1 MIVRIEYGSKERS
14 VEIDLLETVAARKWL
29 YILNENLKQCNEW
42 KCYSNL
48 IAQYT
53 KVTASAH
60 SKNVAYQKILA
71 GIEGCNKHSEG
82 EKFPYTPKPNMN
94 WTETQLIHRAFTI
107 SMTTLKTYS
116 HDLDVSQLM
125 KLKFCDV
132 KERHALMKKWTK
144 RQFTI
149 TDIDKFLYYGHM
161 INDGIHE
168 YEPHMVSE
176 RSHELKD
183 EGFYGIQIF
192 NHWRDATNKQG
203 LIVSPSEVE
212 TSYQH
217 FLDCDVYIDSNI
229 FGKPYLDTYLEND
242 PPLEYDVNNVEVIS
256 GEFSMI
262 VGDRDMRKKLFTDSP
277 YQRWLDKTETWAP
290 GTPIPKHLVFPIPL
304 GRIVGCEGNWLGP
317 ARKQTIEEWQ
327 QEWHE
332 YVRQTP
338 TSVRVKW
345 QSDYDSITVEDP
357 IKLFK
362 DSLY

>member
-1 MIVRIEYGSKERS
+1 MNWKSDTLNLYQVLNFLEHEWYTDDEHIIKEPPLPFS
-14 VEIDLLETVAARKWL
+14 YHNWLIDPKYKWDKCIEIDLLDTVAAQKWL

-144 RQFTI
+144 RTFTI
-149 TDIDKFLYYGHM
+149 KY
-161 INDGIHE
+161 
-168 YEPHMVSE
+168 
-176 RSHELKD
+176 R
-183 EGFYGIQIF
+183 
-192 NHWRDATNKQG
+192 
-203 LIVSPSEVE
+203 
-212 TSYQH
+212 
-217 FLDCDVYIDSNI
+217 
-229 FGKPYLDTYLEND
+229 
-242 PPLEYDVNNVEVIS
+242 
-256 GEFSMI
+256 
-262 VGDRDMRKKLFTDSP
+262 
-277 YQRWLDKTETWAP
+277 
-290 GTPIPKHLVFPIPL
+290 
-304 GRIVGCEGNWLGP
+304 
-317 ARKQTIEEWQ
+317 
-327 QEWHE
+327 
-332 YVRQTP
+332 
-338 TSVRVKW
+338 
-345 QSDYDSITVEDP
+345 
-357 IKLFK
+357 
-362 DSLY
+362 